1 MDEQRSDHDAPGHS
15 AHDGHDPDRA
25 ESLRQQAKARIH
37 EVGDEIDRRLGD
49 IGETA
54 RETAGEVVERARQAA
69 EAQRSEIGR
78 EVHAVA
84 RALRGAAERLDGEHH
99 PRSAS
104 LVRQGAEQ
112 VDRLGAAIDER
123 TVPELAAAAGAQMRR
138 HKWVVFGATL
148 ALGFVAARFLKA
160 TEPAPEALPMA
171 APDNTPYAPG
181 TPYPGARG

>member
-1 MDEQRSDHDAPGHS
+1 MDEQRSDHDAPGRA
-15 AHDGHDPDRA
+15 AHDGHDPGRA
-25 ESLRQQAKARIH
+25 EQLKQQAKARIH

-54 RETAGEVVERARQAA
+54 RETAGEVVERARQAV
-69 EAQRSEIGR
+69 EEQRSEVGR

-84 RALRGAAERLDGEHH
+84 RALRGAAEQLDGERY

-104 LVRQGAEQ
+104 LVRQGAAQ
-112 VDRLGAAIDER
+112 VDRLGSAIDER
-123 TVPELAAAAGAQMRR
+123 TVPEIVSAAGAQIRE

-148 ALGFVAARFLKA
+148 ALGFFAARFLKA
-160 TEPAPEALPMA
+160 TEPAPEALPME
-171 APDNTPYAPG
+171 APDNTPYSPG